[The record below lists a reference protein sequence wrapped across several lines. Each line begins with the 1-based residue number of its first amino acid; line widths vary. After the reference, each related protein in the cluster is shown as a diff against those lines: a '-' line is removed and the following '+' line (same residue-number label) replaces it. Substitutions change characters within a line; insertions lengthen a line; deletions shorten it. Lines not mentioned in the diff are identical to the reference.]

1 MSSEKLQIS
10 DSNYPDILNLGTFL
24 LWTLG
29 SSFSGY
35 ISIEQGLGIIKL
47 SLIMLTP
54 WFGTYTKN
62 GIAALTFGE
71 FETLSS
77 TFISYLKIFLIY
89 ITDIET

>member
-24 LWTLG
+24 LWTFG

-35 ISIEQGLGIIKL
+35 ISIEQGLG
-47 SLIMLTP
+47 MLTP
-54 WFGTYTKN
+54 WFGTYIKN
-62 GIAALTFGE
+62 GTAALTFGE